1 MILINKIKTKAG
13 KDIELSS
20 LVEPFYNKIFSAQ
33 KKRLKELNKWRPVLI
48 IDRNKKIEFIRI
60 LIKDHEALIK
70 DKPDLLY
77 NRIMD
82 YESKGFNALL
92 FDEKANEGKGKQTAF
107 GGLIE
112 TLFGYGNF
120 RNSKTAIWLA
130 DQLSIKACP
139 YCNSQ
144 YILSYDKS
152 VKPIFLKEL
161 FKGVKD
167 KSKRALFE
175 FDHFFPKSRYPY
187 LSTSFYNLIPSCK
200 PCNNVKGNTKTDL
213 INYIHPYHR
222 DFNNLFEY
230 DCSDKDIVDFILS
243 KKKFEEIEVTLKSRE
258 KGANEIILKNHIRIF
273 DLAKIA
279 QLHKDI
285 IEELYLKSYFYNDSR
300 KKELLEMKIEGTNV
314 KLFTKELLDRFILGN
329 YSLDSDINKR
339 PLSKMTK
346 DIAEKINLL
355 K

>member
-1 MILINKIKTKAG
+1 MILIDKIKTKTG
-13 KDIELSS
+13 KVIELSS
-20 LVEPFYNKIFSAQ
+20 LVEPFYNDIYPAQ
-33 KKRLKELNKWRPVLI
+33 EERLIKLNKWRPALI
-48 IDRNKKIEFIRI
+48 LNRSKKIEFIRT
-60 LIKDHEALIK
+60 LIKDHAVLTK
-70 DKPDLLY
+70 GTPDIIY
-77 NRIMD
+77 NKINE
-82 YESKGFNALL
+82 YEGKGFNELL
-92 FDEKANEGKGKQTAF
+92 FDEKANKGKGKQTDF
-107 GGLIE
+107 GNLIE
-112 TLFGYGNF
+112 LIFGYSNF
-120 RNSKTAIWLA
+120 RSSNTAIWLST
-130 DQLSIKACP
+130 QLNIKACP

-152 VKPIFLKEL
+152 VKPKFLIEIY
-161 FKGVKD
+161 KGEKD
-167 KSKRALFE
+167 KNKRALFE

-187 LSTSFYNLIPSCK
+187 LSTSIYNLIPSCK
-200 PCNNVKGNTKTDL
+200 PCNNTKGNTKTDL

-230 DCSDKDIVDFILS
+230 DCSDKDIIDFLLS
-243 KKKFEEIEVTLKSRE
+243 KKKFDDIEVTLKSRE
-258 KGANEIILKNHIRIF
+258 KDANDIILKNHIKLF

-285 IEELYLKSYFYNDSR
+285 IEELYLKSYYYNDSR
-300 KKELLEMKIEGTNV
+300 KKELLEMKIEGTNE
-314 KLFTKELLDRFILGN
+314 KLFTSEMLDRFILGN